1 MRYFSAFCL
10 PMILAMPLGAEEPS
24 PESQPPVKLPA
35 FTTKLSALK
44 IPMVTR
50 YDRTPDGAKLSG
62 MFIGSIKAGSVAE
75 KSGLKKGMEVVAI
88 QYQLVAGL
96 NQFEVERL
104 FDQDVVDTL
113 VLAVRKAPK
122 APSEEIRIPVVPK
135 S

>member
-1 MRYFSAFCL
+1 MRSFAALCL
-10 PMILAMPLGAEEPS
+10 PLILAMPVRAEEPP

-44 IPMVTR
+44 IPMVMR
-50 YDRTPDGAKLSG
+50 YDRTPDGARLSG

-75 KSGLKKGMEVVAI
+75 KSGLKRGMEVVAI

-96 NQFEVERL
+96 NQFEVDRL

-113 VLAVRKAPK
+113 VLAVRKTPK
-122 APSEEIRIPVVPK
+122 GAAEEVRVLVGSK